1 MAKGAPSPPNP
12 SQVAAGQTAS
22 NISTAIGQQRLNAI
36 NQVGPQGSLTYSQT
50 GTYKYTD
57 PESGKT
63 YDLPQLTQ
71 TTSLSPEQ
79 QAIFQT
85 GQRTQQNLANVAQE
99 QSGRLSGLLAQP
111 FSLSNEATEARLM
124 ELGRSRLDPLL
135 AQRRQS
141 AETDLVN
148 RGIRPGST
156 AYDRAIGNVNQSE
169 TDAYQQL
176 LLGGRSQAVQE
187 ALMQRNQPLNELLA
201 LSGQGQIQTPQFA
214 STPQTGLAGTDVAG
228 ITQAG
233 YANQM
238 ANYNLG
244 QQQLGGLFSAGANL
258 LPGLFALSDR
268 RAKKDIIRIGQ
279 TDDGTPIYRYRYL
292 NSPVWQIGYM
302 AQDLLETHPDAVTMG
317 PDGLYRVQ
325 YEKVA

>member
-63 YDLPQLTQ
+63 YELPQLTQ

-156 AYDRAIGNVNQSE
+156 AYDRAIGNVNQAE
-169 TDAYQQL
+169 TDAYNQL
-176 LLGGRSQAVQE
+176 LLQGRGQAVQE
-187 ALMQRNQPLNELLA
+187 ALMQRTQPLNELLA

-233 YANQM
+233 YANQLG
-238 ANYNLG
+238 AYNQN
-244 QQQLGGLFSAGANL
+244 QQMLGGLFSAGANL
-258 LPGLFALSDR
+258 LPLMLSDR
-268 RAKKDIIRIGQ
+268 RAKRNIKRV
-279 TDDGTPIYRYRYL
+279 GTLDNGLGVYL
-292 NSPVWQIGYM
+292 YTYVHGGPPQIGVM
-302 AQDLLETHPDAVTMG
+302 ADEVEGVHPEAVVMG
-317 PDGLYRVQ
+317 PDGYKRVD
-325 YEKVA
+325 YERAVA